1 MAEVNGIRELPK
13 QGVQR
18 ILKGYSIDDSE
29 RSLPQV
35 PNETLDLSSVSQ
47 TLSSSFNRLR
57 RGITNQIAKHT
68 SQPQHQTQNDV
79 DAEQLSPTSLRTH
92 LTAYQAT
99 VKTLHEQNDH
109 NAELLGRLEATIT
122 EKDAEISRLR
132 NEEMEKDLRLQALH
146 RNFQAQLSAEQ
157 TAREQVTNTL
167 ELMRQELEALKEA
180 QSGLNPM
187 DFSVTDNTDLNRE
200 CDRAEQEKLKLAE
213 ELEKTKTEYE
223 RALASKNREVSLEIE
238 RIKKHMEEQMRK
250 ERAEATRTSEHQLQ
264 SIMSELRALKDKHE
278 KDTKERK
285 VDEKTL
291 LENIKASIDPILKS
305 DHKTSDHIGVDARL
319 KHLQEEVTNYLPPTV
334 NKKRGAAVTTDDT
347 FGDLTLAGY
356 RDAKHVHFASTPI
369 RPEISN
375 INLTTPPR
383 THKEETIAESVLHNT
398 MQMLASEFKRTREPK
413 IQKFRGGTSSG
424 ALLMFKFWMQDI
436 ECAIKDRNLNN
447 DEALQ
452 LIKEFSEGC
461 ARDNINFYLEVTDKP
476 SVDGLFENL
485 RQVFS
490 SGEDGQQMLAEFYS
504 RVQNPKES
512 VKQFGESIL
521 QIARKIMTAK
531 PEFKVDIDNTLK
543 ARFAD
548 GLRDHYHQAMAR
560 EMINSCPMLS
570 YVAYKSEVLK
580 TLGPNVKPR
589 SVTTS
594 KLEISDIE
602 SPPKKCK
609 HESEFDQKINAAIK
623 ENWKLSERLSAFDP
637 KTITDTV
644 INAVQ
649 GNYQSS
655 KPAGFA
661 PRQFK
666 PSQFYG
672 KPREP
677 QLVPG
682 MDGSLKP
689 ETDCNYCKD
698 LGHLKYNCPKLK
710 EKEARMAGHWDY
722 NKSKKEN

>member
-1 MAEVNGIRELPK
+1 MAEANGIRDLPK
-13 QGVQR
+13 QDVQS
-18 ILKGYSIDDSE
+18 ILEGFSIDDSQ

-35 PNETLDLSSVSQ
+35 PNETLGLSSFSQ

-57 RGITNQIAKHT
+57 RGITNRIGKHT
-68 SQPQHQTQNDV
+68 SQPQDQTSKEINV
-79 DAEQLSPTSLRTH
+79 EQLSPTSLRTH

-99 VKTLHEQNDH
+99 VRTLHAQNDH
-109 NAELLGRLEATIT
+109 NAELLGRLEAAVT
-122 EKDAEISRLR
+122 EKDTEISRLR
-132 NEEMEKDLRLQALH
+132 NEEMEKELRLQAQH
-146 RNFQAQLSAEQ
+146 RDFQAQLSAEQ
-157 TAREQVTNTL
+157 TACEQVTNML
-167 ELMRQELEALKEA
+167 EIMRQELEVLKEA
-180 QSGLNPM
+180 QNGPNPM
-187 DFSVTDNTDLNRE
+187 DLSVTDNADLNRE
-200 CDRAEQEKLKLAE
+200 RNRAEQEKRKLAE
-213 ELEKTKTEYE
+213 ELERTKTEYE
-223 RALASKNREVSLEIE
+223 QALANKNQEVSLEIE

-250 ERAEATRTSEHQLQ
+250 ERAEATKASEHQLQ
-264 SIMSELRALKDKHE
+264 AIMLELRTFKEKHT

-285 VDEKTL
+285 VEEKTL
-291 LENIKASIDPILKS
+291 LENIKASIDPVLKR
-305 DHKTSDHIGVDARL
+305 DHKTSDQIGIGARL
-319 KHLQEEVTNYLPPTV
+319 KHLQEEVTNYLPPTI
-334 NKKRGAAVTTDDT
+334 NKKRGAAVTNDDT
-347 FGDLTLAGY
+347 FGDLTLGGY
-356 RDAKHVHFASTPI
+356 RDTKHVHFASTPI

-375 INLTTPPR
+375 INLTPPR
-383 THKEETIAESVLHNT
+383 TQKEESIAESVLHNT
-398 MQMLASEFKRTREPK
+398 MQTLASEFKRTREPK

-424 ALLMFKFWMQDI
+424 ALLVFKSWMQDI

-447 DEALQ
+447 EEALQ
-452 LIKEFSEGC
+452 LVKEFSEGC
-461 ARDNINFYLEVTDKP
+461 ARDNINFYLEVTDSP
-476 SVDGLFENL
+476 TVNGLFENL

-504 RVQNPKES
+504 RVQNQKES
-512 VKQFGESIL
+512 VKEFGESL
-521 QIARKIMTAK
+521 FQIARKIMTTK
-531 PEFKVDIDNTLK
+531 PEFKADIDNTLK

-560 EMINSCPMLS
+560 EMIRSRPTLS

-589 SVTTS
+589 NITIS
-594 KLEISDIE
+594 KLETSDIE
-602 SPPKKCK
+602 SPPKKRK
-609 HESEFDQKINAAIK
+609 RESELDQKINAAIE
-623 ENWKLSERLSAFDP
+623 ENRKLSERLSAFDP

-649 GNYQSS
+649 SS

-661 PRQFK
+661 PRQFR

-682 MDGSLKP
+682 TDGSLKP
-689 ETDCNYCKD
+689 DIDCNYCKD

-710 EKEARMAGHWDY
+710 EKEARMAGHRDY